1 MLLLLSDVCRAFAVC
16 NAIVLVNVER
26 GASVR
31 LGLNTLLYQFYSGL
45 ILIAQPILLFFCMCF
60 YPCFCC
66 EFLGSCY
73 NDVIYIYDLLCTRY
87 DVDLLFILE
96 AVPNRHGL
104 DVKGL
109 KVCSVT
115 HAT

>member
-1 MLLLLSDVCRAFAVC
+1 MFLSV
-16 NAIVLVNVER
+16 
-26 GASVR
+26 
-31 LGLNTLLYQFYSGL
+31 
-45 ILIAQPILLFFCMCF
+45 
-60 YPCFCC
+60 FCC
-66 EFLGSCY
+66 GFLGPCY

-109 KVCSVT
+109 KVFSNT